1 MTELSVAPLD
11 WLFAAVLAASAV
23 VGLWRGLVYEV
34 LSVMSWVAAFVVAQW
49 LAPQAAAVLP
59 IHRAPE
65 AGQYAVGFVVVFL
78 VVVFT
83 GGFIAWLTRKLVDS
97 VGLRPIDRT
106 LGGLFGL
113 VRGAVLLLV
122 VAIVINMSPA
132 RQYGWW
138 TESKGAAASLAVLR
152 GLKPVLPEQF
162 GRYLP
167 GERDV

>member
-1 MTELSVAPLD
+1 VNLPQVAPLD
-11 WLFAAVLAASAV
+11 WVFLAVLAASFV

-49 LAPQAAAVLP
+49 LAPDAAAVLP
-59 IHRAPE
+59 VQHAPE
-65 AGQYAVGFVVVFL
+65 AGRYAVGFVAVFL

-83 GGFIAWLTRKLVDS
+83 GGLIAWLTKKLIDS

-106 LGGLFGL
+106 LGAAFGL

-122 VAIVINMSPA
+122 VAIVVNMSPA
-132 RQYGWW
+132 RRYGWW

-152 GLKPVLPEQF
+152 GLKPVLPERF

-167 GERDV
+167 GEQDG